1 MVRSGEDSDATIVVT
16 SGIDQKARL
25 VLVDPAPDGLGST
38 FEIYNGMCIA
48 PGVHPSC
55 MGYAFL
61 VRPMHDSSCTPC
73 AFYAC
78 FLMHSSCIQ
87 CIAFY
92 ASNA

>member
-48 PGVHPSC
+48 PSCIPHAWVMPSLCVLCMIPHALLVHS
-55 MGYAFL
+55 MR
-61 VRPMHDSSCTPC
+61 V
-73 AFYAC
+73 
-78 FLMHSSCIQ
+78 SSCIPH
-87 CIAFY
+87 